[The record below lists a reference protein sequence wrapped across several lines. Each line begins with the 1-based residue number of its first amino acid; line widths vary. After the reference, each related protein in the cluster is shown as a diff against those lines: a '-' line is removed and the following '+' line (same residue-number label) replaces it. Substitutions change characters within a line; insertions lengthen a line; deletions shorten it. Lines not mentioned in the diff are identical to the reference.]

1 MIVTLKHNCS
11 AAWLIALVTTLSL
24 VPGSVRG
31 GNTAAPDQDASDDGA
46 SESLDDELLKEL
58 EDAPPAKKQED
69 GEPSSVTSRGPQQL
83 DDKDAKESDAL
94 DEELMRELGEGE
106 GPSDGK
112 EDPLGRV
119 ARTMREVEGR
129 LTQSKS
135 GDETRELQT
144 KIVADLDK
152 MIEEALKQARRS
164 KSKSSGSSSEQQAR
178 RSKPDQAQQG
188 ENKQTQQQEDKPS
201 SDSTERLGADH
212 ALRPDPG
219 QVREIM
225 KHLWGHLP
233 EREREMMLNASIEQF
248 LPKYELLIE
257 QYFRR
262 LAEEQQ
268 SK

>member
-1 MIVTLKHNCS
+1 MIVSFKYLGS
-11 AAWLIALVTTLSL
+11 ATWFVAVAIALSALS
-24 VPGSVRG
+24 SYARA
-31 GNTAAPDQDASDDGA
+31 GNTAAPDQEAADDGA
-46 SESLDDELLKEL
+46 SESLDEELLKEL
-58 EDAPPAKKQED
+58 EDASPAKQKED
-69 GEPSSVTSRGPQQL
+69 TEPPE
-83 DDKDAKESDAL
+83 AKPGARKPEERVEKEADAL
-94 DEELMRELGEGE
+94 DEELMRELGDGE
-106 GPSDGK
+106 TPSADE

-129 LTQSKS
+129 LTRSKS
-135 GDETRELQT
+135 GNETRELQT
-144 KIVADLDK
+144 KIVTDLDK
-152 MIEEALKQARRS
+152 MIEEALKQAKRS
-164 KSKSSGSSSEQQAR
+164 KSKSSGSSGGQQAR

-188 ENKQTQQQEDKPS
+188 VNKQSQQQGDKPS
-201 SDSTERLGADH
+201 SDSTERLGADR

-219 QVREIM
+219 QVREMM